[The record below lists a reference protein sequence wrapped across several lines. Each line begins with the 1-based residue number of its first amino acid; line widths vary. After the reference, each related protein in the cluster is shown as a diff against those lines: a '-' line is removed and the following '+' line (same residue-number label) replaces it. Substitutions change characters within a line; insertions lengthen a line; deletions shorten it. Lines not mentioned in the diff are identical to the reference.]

1 MGRFGKNRFGPV
13 WHTIYHQTNLLLKGV
28 LEKETSFLINQPMGI
43 WDIASSRDNRHVG
56 RFEVLDS
63 DWFTCLKT
71 SSVFDHLRSR

>member
-1 MGRFGKNRFGPV
+1 M
-13 WHTIYHQTNLLLKGV
+13 
-28 LEKETSFLINQPMGI
+28 EKETSFLISQPMGI

-63 DWFTCLKT
+63 DRFTCLKT